1 MTDRPK
7 SSHHTG
13 FHLYLRNP
21 HPAKEHHGDCATR
34 AACLLLDRPYG
45 LIWAEVTEVKQW
57 ARGNRATADSGTSI
71 NELKRSLER
80 ITGLSWVYKSLSSGT
95 DFHKDNLPERCIAV
109 QANHFVCVKDGAVW
123 DSFDSRGKRR
133 KQLRGYLKV
142 RDSYTG

>member
-21 HPAKEHHGDCATR
+21 HPSKEHHGDCATR
-34 AACLLLDRPYG
+34 AACLLLDRPYS
-45 LIWAEVTEVKQW
+45 LVWAEITEVKQW
-57 ARGNRATADSGTSI
+57 VRGNRATADSGTSI
-71 NELKRSLER
+71 NELKRALER
-80 ITGLSWVYKSLSSGT
+80 ITGRAWVYKNLSSV
-95 DFHKDNLPERCIAV
+95 DFHKDVLPERCIAV

-133 KQLRGYLKV
+133 KRLRGYLV
-142 RDSYTG
+142 ERAHIT